1 MSEQQQQK
9 KRVNN
14 KAECD
19 TIKIFYL
26 KINPYVVFSFGG
38 LAVLKALLLNY
49 LCKLQGNPNSCL
61 HPSATF
67 EEMKNKLQRM
77 RVSHVIAGL

>member
-1 MSEQQQQK
+1 MS
-9 KRVNN
+9 
-14 KAECD
+14 D

-26 KINPYVVFSFGG
+26 KINPSMAFPFGG
-38 LAVLKALLLNY
+38 ISRKYLPSMLAAQLFM
-49 LCKLQGNPNSCL
+49 QTTREPNSCAVD
-61 HPSATF
+61 PPATV

>member
-1 MSEQQQQK
+1 MSEQQKQKK

-38 LAVLKALLLNY
+38 LSSVKGTAAQLFMQTTREPKQLPASFGDIRRNE
-49 LCKLQGNPNSCL
+49 K
-61 HPSATF
+61 
-67 EEMKNKLQRM
+67 
-77 RVSHVIAGL
+77 